1 MREYF
6 WTVQDNLNIG
16 LITGNSLRHNALG
29 SYLKKLGHEVLQI
42 SEVNNSNKTK
52 NSSVIENYFQFV
64 DTAEK
69 EVFNASEWH
78 QEVNEKILINKG
90 ELNSIP
96 SSISPLLKCEFIVV
110 YGSSFIKGELYDLLS
125 KKNTINLHIGISP
138 QYTGSAC
145 NFWAMFDDNLHLV
158 GGTIQKLSKR
168 LDEGRILKYCY
179 PNISEEN
186 FNPFLFSMEAVRETF
201 KGIEDVLNDYKK
213 YIVNSIPNDSNKL
226 IRYSKMNDFNIDAVK
241 KFEKKEFTFKN
252 IEKIRP

>member
-1 MREYF
+1 
-6 WTVQDNLNIG
+6 
-16 LITGNSLRHNALG
+16 
-29 SYLKKLGHEVLQI
+29 
-42 SEVNNSNKTK
+42 
-52 NSSVIENYFQFV
+52 
-64 DTAEK
+64 
-69 EVFNASEWH
+69 
-78 QEVNEKILINKG
+78 
-90 ELNSIP
+90 
-96 SSISPLLKCEFIVV
+96 
-110 YGSSFIKGELYDLLS
+110 
-125 KKNTINLHIGISP
+125 
-138 QYTGSAC
+138 
-145 NFWAMFDDNLHLV
+145 MFDDNLHLV

-241 KFEKKEFTFKN
+241 KFEKKQFTFKN